1 MQKHKRTLSGLP
13 VFVDRQYVEESRHQ
27 RLLAVHELTVRFRKR

>member
-1 MQKHKRTLSGLP
+1 LSGLP

-27 RLLAVHELTVRFRKR
+27 QLLAVHELWRDLERVAP